1 MQNITLKLKIDFE
14 VNDLFHITNNYWSL
28 HSYFLKQFNNSN
40 LRFMKSILKNTLVA
54 NIPGNIIVFFG
65 ISSLSI
71 VMYIF
76 SQKNIPVENSI
87 ALFGAII
94 FAFQKILSQSQIIY
108 SNYVKIKFTRN
119 SAVDVLKIFE
129 IEKFRNEKFLE
140 ESIS

>member
-1 MQNITLKLKIDFE
+1 
-14 VNDLFHITNNYWSL
+14 
-28 HSYFLKQFNNSN
+28 
-40 LRFMKSILKNTLVA
+40 
-54 NIPGNIIVFFG
+54 
-65 ISSLSI
+65 
-71 VMYIF
+71 MYIF

-129 IEKFRNEKFLE
+129 LEK
-140 ESIS
+140 I